1 MRWTK
6 QTWIAAL
13 LATTL
18 AGCTQQCFIK
28 ECDYEHVRNDLA
40 GSLEHMDQATNP
52 CIASPVLTGCL
63 PATVLDPDRPPRYM
77 SLAEAIALALE
88 HGTVGSQA
96 LNGQGN
102 DLLLSFNGAG
112 LLQTDQ
118 IRVLALDPAI
128 A

>member
-1 MRWTK
+1 
-6 QTWIAAL
+6 
-13 LATTL
+13 
-18 AGCTQQCFIK
+18 
-28 ECDYEHVRNDLA
+28 
-40 GSLEHMDQATNP
+40 
-52 CIASPVLTGCL
+52 
-63 PATVLDPDRPPRYM
+63 LDPDRPPRYM

-128 A
+128 AQATVESSLSRFDAVFQSSMVWNTTDRPIGTALDVFQAGRSGSLNALQT